1 MKHEVTTMMTK
12 KALAASLK
20 KFMENRPLSKIS
32 IRDIIEDCGVNR
44 KTFYYHFQDIYD
56 LVKWMFEEEA
66 IEVVKQYD
74 LIIDYQDAIRFT
86 LDYVEKN
93 KHICNCTIDAMG
105 RDELKRFFKNDFLNL
120 MAKIIDRL
128 SEEMTV
134 PEDFKT
140 FLINF
145 YTESLAALLID
156 WIEDKNRMEKEK
168 IIQYISMTLYG
179 TIEQA
184 LGRAENGIK
193 PKRQIRTIHEYLQ

>member
-1 MKHEVTTMMTK
+1 MTK

-20 KFMENRPLSKIS
+20 KFMESRPLSKITV
-32 IRDIIEDCGVNR
+32 RDIIEDCGVNR

-66 IEVVKQYD
+66 IEVVKQFD

-105 RDELKRFFKNDFLNL
+105 RDELKSFFQKDFFNV
-120 MAKIIDRL
+120 IGSTVEQL
-128 SEEMTV
+128 SEGMSV
-134 PEDFKT
+134 SEDFKV

-145 YTESLAALLID
+145 YTDALASVLIG
-156 WIEDKNRMEKEK
+156 WIRDKDHNNKEK
-168 IIQYISMTLYG
+168 MVQYVSVTLYD
-179 TIEQA
+179 TIKQVLEKAQEQ
-184 LGRAENGIK
+184 LI
-193 PKRQIRTIHEYLQ
+193 